1 MESHLRAEH
10 VAFWNRLIPNLLAR
24 REVWMA
30 GGSSSWVAS
39 SAFLTAELWTLAA
52 ACVVLLGIVAVLG
65 ALQVRHSMR
74 ARRRRRA
81 AVGGGSS
88 AAAGCKLTVGTAAV
102 SEKQFNSSGTC

>member
-1 MESHLRAEH
+1 ME
-10 VAFWNRLIPNLLAR
+10 
-24 REVWMA
+24 

-39 SAFLTAELWTLAA
+39 SAFLTLAA